1 MEQYGNLTDE
11 QLVSLVKARDH
22 LAFTEIYQRHWHTM
36 YLHTYKVL
44 GDLDEAKDL
53 VQDVFFSFWEK
64 ALMLDI
70 RTNIKGYLYIA
81 ARNRIFS
88 LIRKRKVNEQF
99 IDLMLNEMDELDYTT
114 VREIDEQELMAL
126 IDAEIARLPPK
137 MRRVFE
143 LSRKQFLTHKEIAE
157 KLGMSEEAVKK
168 HIHRSIKLLKSK
180 LGHYVGFYLLLATV
194 VSCYP

>member
-11 QLVSLVKARDH
+11 QLVSLVKERDH
-22 LAFTEIYQRHWHTM
+22 LAFTEIYQRHWHTL

-53 VQDVFFSFWEK
+53 VQDVFFVFWEK
-64 ALMLDI
+64 ACTLDI
-70 RTNIKGYLYIA
+70 RANVKGYLYTA
-81 ARNRIFS
+81 TRNRIFS

-99 IDLMLNEMDELDYTT
+99 IELMLNELDELDHTT
-114 VREIDEQELMAL
+114 VQKIDEQELVAL
-126 IDAEIARLPPK
+126 IDAEIAQLPPK
-137 MRRVFE
+137 MRMVFE

-180 LGHYVGFYLLLATV
+180 LGHYVGFYLLLAAV
-194 VSCYP
+194 VSYYP